1 MILHSAIVSC
11 LPVFRIWRIWLKYKS
26 QIIRKGA
33 KNQHADKK
41 FGSKWKFKL
50 HKMYICM
57 RLKQFLTLQDSWCH
71 DLKLLIEIL
80 RGFRRLVTLSRN
92 GFHENLKQSREEKY
106 NFLQRLFMSEESL
119 VRFMT
124 WDWIC
129 WFSLKNETPIKNLK
143 YSTTNQFL

>member
-1 MILHSAIVSC
+1 
-11 LPVFRIWRIWLKYKS
+11 
-26 QIIRKGA
+26 
-33 KNQHADKK
+33 
-41 FGSKWKFKL
+41 
-50 HKMYICM
+50 MYICM

-124 WDWIC
+124 
-129 WFSLKNETPIKNLK
+129 
-143 YSTTNQFL
+143 